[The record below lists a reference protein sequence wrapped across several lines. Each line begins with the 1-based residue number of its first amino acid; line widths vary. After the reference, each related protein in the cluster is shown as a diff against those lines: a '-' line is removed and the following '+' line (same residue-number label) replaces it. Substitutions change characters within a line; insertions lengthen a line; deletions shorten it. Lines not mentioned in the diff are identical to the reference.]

1 LEILTVT
8 IGEATKD
15 LSDGVTDPAPPHD
28 KVMPFEG
35 TSCPFLA
42 HKEVVAR
49 MLRLAHFYGI
59 SKIAQLA

>member
-15 LSDGVTDPAPPHD
+15 PSDGVTDPAPPHD

-35 TSCPFLA
+35 TSYPFPA
-42 HKEVVAR
+42 HEELITR
-49 MLRLAHFYGI
+49 MLRLAHVYGI